1 MRSDPNA
8 IDVPRFIQA
17 HGLHVPII
25 LRPLTTDDC
34 DEWNEVR
41 WRNDDWLKPW
51 ESGDPVHGASMSFNE
66 WVRAMRRN
74 ERNGTGVVFAIE
86 HHGRIVGQISLGA
99 ICYGAMRTG
108 VVGYWVD
115 ERCAGHGYAPMAV
128 TLLADWAMFDPSGPQ
143 LHRVEIDLL
152 PENERSRKVALKV
165 GASYEGMRKAYMFVN
180 GQWHDHES
188 YALLPEYAPNGFT
201 ARLMGE

>member
-1 MRSDPNA
+1 MFVVIPHVVPRDGCAKTEMLCVWQNEGVTILRSLRGMMRSDPNA

-66 WVRAMRRN
+66 WVRAMRCN

-108 VVGYWVD
+108 VVGYWSMSGVRGVD
-115 ERCAGHGYAPMAV
+115 MRRWLLRYWLIGRCSTLPGRNCIVWRSTCFPKTNV
-128 TLLADWAMFDPSGPQ
+128 T
-143 LHRVEIDLL
+143 
-152 PENERSRKVALKV
+152 
-165 GASYEGMRKAYMFVN
+165 
-180 GQWHDHES
+180 
-188 YALLPEYAPNGFT
+188 
-201 ARLMGE
+201 